1 MKKIIWIT
9 TPDGNAYIDAEEIL
23 AVVETYKPFK
33 SPPSTTTGESEVRAV
48 RSHVFLKGAES
59 YFVAIED
66 PEVILQR
73 MDIEDPADVPQVQEE

>member
-59 YFVAIED
+59 YFVAIE
-66 PEVILQR
+66 EGLEMIGASFFLLAGLMEAKTV
-73 MDIEDPADVPQVQEE
+73 